1 MNHNSLDYQPSP
13 SEINVYEC
21 QLNLKFRL
29 IEEKGTL
36 SDSDDLLEKLLE
48 ALTCGTDDYL
58 EPVQMDV
65 QVTELPETEAS
76 PKMRRQLMRLRNLMR
91 D

>member
-1 MNHNSLDYQPSP
+1 MNQDSLDYQPSP
-13 SEINVYEC
+13 PEIGVYEC

-29 IEEKGTL
+29 IEEKSAL
-36 SDSDDLLEKLLE
+36 SDSDELLEKLLE

-58 EPVQMDV
+58 EPIQMDV
-65 QVTELPETEAS
+65 HVTDVPDMQAS
-76 PKMRRQLMRLRNLMR
+76 AKMRRQLMRLRNLTR